1 MNYLICAL
9 AVYKLVQIADALSP
23 REAMPWVKVIFGVAL
38 AYGSTFILHFPDRWI
53 TGLAIASLAGFCAA
67 LSAGLALSF
76 RRTAEETREG
86 RAFLAGVLHG
96 EADLLNRDR
105 GA

>member
-53 TGLAIASLAGFCAA
+53 TGLAIASLAGAIHSLLRLLT
-67 LSAGLALSF
+67 LSGDMVS
-76 RRTAEETREG
+76 RR
-86 RAFLAGVLHG
+86 VVK
-96 EADLLNRDR
+96 
-105 GA
+105 